1 MDSIHSESGQYEL
14 ETSSTESV
22 YTSSSS
28 VLLPSTPPPQ
38 PYEQRRAFRIGSWEF
53 SLFWSNILFAVIMT
67 AGVFGTDVSL
77 PLWLNSIDIRS
88 SPAPNAT
95 VNSSAPTVDSY
106 FATSF
111 ASLSLVVIFGV
122 CLLFIRVFSPRDLG
136 DNERRFSHL
145 LLFLVGL
152 CVGLRE
158 VLAVFS
164 SKMARTPLYLQVGLG
179 NFLIPSTILFR

>member
-14 ETSSTESV
+14 ETSSNESV

-28 VLLPSTPPPQ
+28 VLLPTTPPPQ
-38 PYEQRRAFRIGSWEF
+38 PYEQRRTFRIGSWEF

-67 AGVFGTDVSL
+67 AGNFGQDVTF
-77 PLWLNSIDIRS
+77 PLWLHSIDER
-88 SPAPNAT
+88 
-95 VNSSAPTVDSY
+95 NSSAPTVDSY

-111 ASLSLVVIFGV
+111 TSLSLVVIFGV
-122 CLLFIRVFSPRDLG
+122 CLLFIRVFSPRALG
-136 DNERRFSHL
+136 DNERSFSRL

-152 CVGLRE
+152 CDALYE
-158 VLAVFS
+158 VLTAFS
-164 SKMARTPLYLQVGLG
+164 SKMVRTPLYLQVILG